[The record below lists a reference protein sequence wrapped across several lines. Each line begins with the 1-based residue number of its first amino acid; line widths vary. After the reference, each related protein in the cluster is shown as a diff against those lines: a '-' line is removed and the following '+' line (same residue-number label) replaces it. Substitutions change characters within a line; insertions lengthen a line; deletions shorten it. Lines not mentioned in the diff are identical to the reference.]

1 MENKNTISCI
11 FDIGQVFLSYLC
23 YHITNMIRISWEIQ
37 FLVLPLPYHL
47 YINIYMSTINPFARP
62 LYVMLKPAG
71 SLCNLR
77 CKYCYYLE
85 KNNLYQE
92 QKSHVISDQMLE
104 KFIKE
109 YIESQTTPDVLF
121 CWHGGETLM
130 RPISFYRKA
139 LELQRTY
146 ARGRRI
152 DNSIQTNATL
162 LTDEWCEFFREN
174 NFLVGVSID
183 GPQEFHDEYRRTAT
197 GKPTFHKVMQGIRLL
212 NKHGVEW
219 NALAVVNDFNA
230 DYPLDFYHFFKEI
243 GCHYIQFTPIVER
256 KVNRNDGL
264 SLAPGM
270 EEGGELIDFSV
281 TPEQWGNFLCTIFDE
296 WVRNDVGQYYIQIFD
311 ATLANW
317 VGVQPGL
324 CTLAKECGHAGVMEF
339 NGDVYSCDHF
349 VYPEHLL
356 GNIQN
361 KTITEMMYGEK
372 QKAFSRLKHDCLPQQ
387 CRECQ
392 WQFACHGEC
401 PKNRFVRDKYG
412 NPGLN
417 YLCKGY
423 RQFFEHVKPYMDFMK
438 GELAAQRPPANV
450 MNFVINAE

>member
-1 MENKNTISCI
+1 
-11 FDIGQVFLSYLC
+11 
-23 YHITNMIRISWEIQ
+23 
-37 FLVLPLPYHL
+37 
-47 YINIYMSTINPFARP
+47 MSTINPFARP

-85 KNNLYQE
+85 KNALYTE
-92 QKSHVISDQMLE
+92 QKNHVISDEMLD
-104 KFIKE
+104 KFIRE
-109 YIESQTTPDVLF
+109 YIEAQTSPDVLF

-130 RPISFYRKA
+130 RPISFYRRA
-139 LELQRTY
+139 IELQRKY

-152 DNSIQTNATL
+152 DNTIQTNATM

-212 NKHGVEW
+212 NKHNVEW

-230 DYPLDFYHFFKEI
+230 DYPLEFYNFFKEI

-256 KVNRNDGL
+256 RIERNDGL

-270 EEGGELIDFSV
+270 EEGGELVDFSV
-281 TPEQWGNFLCTIFDE
+281 TPEQWGKFLCTIFDE
-296 WVRNDVGQYYIQIFD
+296 WVRHDVGTYFIQIFD

-317 VGVQPGL
+317 AGVQPGL
-324 CTLAKECGHAGVMEF
+324 CSLAKECGHAGVMEF

-356 GNIQN
+356 GNIN
-361 KTITEMMYGEK
+361 EKTITEMMYGEK
-372 QKAFSRLKHDCLPQQ
+372 QREFAKLKHELLPQQ
-387 CRECQ
+387 CRECPVE
-392 WQFACHGEC
+392 FACHGEC
-401 PKNRFVRDKYG
+401 PKNRFTRDKYG

-423 RQFFEHVKPYMDFMK
+423 RQFFEHVKPYMDFMN
-438 GELAAQRPPANV
+438 GELDAKRPPSNV
-450 MNFVINAE
+450 MNFVASAE

>member
-1 MENKNTISCI
+1 MA
-11 FDIGQVFLSYLC
+11 
-23 YHITNMIRISWEIQ
+23 
-37 FLVLPLPYHL
+37 
-47 YINIYMSTINPFARP
+47 TINPFARP

-85 KNNLYQE
+85 KNALYTE
-92 QKSHVISDQMLE
+92 QKNHVISDEMLD
-104 KFIKE
+104 KFIRE
-109 YIESQTTPDVLF
+109 YIEAQTSPDVLF

-130 RPISFYRKA
+130 RPISFYRRA
-139 LELQRTY
+139 IELQRKY

-152 DNSIQTNATL
+152 DNTIQTNATM

-183 GPQEFHDEYRRTAT
+183 GPQDFHDEYRRTAT

-212 NKHGVEW
+212 NKHNVEW

-230 DYPLDFYHFFKEI
+230 DYPLEFYNFFKEI

-256 KVNRNDGL
+256 RIERNDGL

-270 EEGGELIDFSV
+270 EEGGELVDFSV
-281 TPEQWGNFLCTIFDE
+281 TPEQWGKFLCTIFDE
-296 WVRNDVGQYYIQIFD
+296 WVRHDVGTYFIQIFD

-324 CTLAKECGHAGVMEF
+324 CSLAKECGHAGVMEF

-349 VYPEHLL
+349 VYPEHRL
-356 GNIQN
+356 GNIN
-361 KTITEMMYGEK
+361 EKTITEMMYGEK
-372 QKAFSRLKHDCLPQQ
+372 QREFAKLKHELLPQQ
-387 CRECQ
+387 CRECPVE
-392 WQFACHGEC
+392 FACHGEC
-401 PKNRFVRDKYG
+401 PKNRFTRDKYG

-417 YLCKGY
+417 YLCRGY

-438 GELAAQRPPANV
+438 GELDAKRPPSNV
-450 MNFVINAE
+450 MNFVASAE

>member
-1 MENKNTISCI
+1 
-11 FDIGQVFLSYLC
+11 
-23 YHITNMIRISWEIQ
+23 
-37 FLVLPLPYHL
+37 
-47 YINIYMSTINPFARP
+47 MSTINPFARP

-85 KNNLYQE
+85 KNALYTE
-92 QKSHVISDQMLE
+92 QKNHVISDEILD
-104 KFIKE
+104 KFIRE
-109 YIESQTTPDVLF
+109 YIEAHTSPDVLF

-130 RPISFYRKA
+130 RPISFYRRA
-139 LELQRTY
+139 IELQRKY

-152 DNSIQTNATL
+152 DNTIQTNATM

-212 NKHGVEW
+212 NKHNVEW

-230 DYPLDFYHFFKEI
+230 DYPLEFYNFFKEI

-256 KVNRNDGL
+256 RIERNDGL

-270 EEGGELIDFSV
+270 EEGGELVDFSV
-281 TPEQWGNFLCTIFDE
+281 TPEQWGKFLCTIFDE
-296 WVRNDVGQYYIQIFD
+296 WVRHDVGTYFIQIFD

-317 VGVQPGL
+317 AGVQPGL
-324 CTLAKECGHAGVMEF
+324 CSLAKECGHAGVMEF

-356 GNIQN
+356 GNIN
-361 KTITEMMYGEK
+361 EKTITEMMYGEK
-372 QKAFSRLKHDCLPQQ
+372 QREFAKLKHELLPQQ
-387 CRECQ
+387 CRECPVE
-392 WQFACHGEC
+392 FACHGEC
-401 PKNRFVRDKYG
+401 PKNRFTRDKYG

-438 GELAAQRPPANV
+438 GELDAKRPPSNV
-450 MNFVINAE
+450 MNFVASAE